1 MTKVNYLF
9 RCKTKGGYFIKIL
22 VEIISNNIKTG
33 SFTISK
39 KGITLCMH
47 DSPQKTLVDLNLQ
60 STNFE
65 KFVYNSNQ
73 PSKQV
78 GLNLNHFF
86 KILKSIKKKEAL
98 ELFITRDRDE
108 ELNIRTTSKES
119 NHKITTTMKI
129 QNIQS
134 ISIDIPIYNINSV
147 IISSSEFQKI
157 CKELNIIGSDT
168 IQIIKNKGKIQFIA
182 DADDILKR
190 NVEFGD
196 SDSDS
201 ESEAEIYNS
210 KIDVDQLNRI
220 EKLSG
225 LSNNIHILIIDNFS
239 PILFKTNVG
248 SLGTI
253 SIFIK
258 SKELSEE

>member
-1 MTKVNYLF
+1 M
-9 RCKTKGGYFIKIL
+9 
-22 VEIISNNIKTG
+22 
-33 SFTISK
+33 
-39 KGITLCMH
+39 
-47 DSPQKTLVDLNLQ
+47 
-60 STNFE
+60 
-65 KFVYNSNQ
+65 
-73 PSKQV
+73 
-78 GLNLNHFF
+78 
-86 KILKSIKKKEAL
+86 
-98 ELFITRDRDE
+98 FITREKDE
-108 ELNIRTTSKES
+108 ELNVRTTSKES
-119 NHKITTTMKI
+119 NHKITTTIKI
-129 QNIQS
+129 QDIQN
-134 ISIDIPIYNINSV
+134 ISIDIPKYNVNSV

-201 ESEAEIYNS
+201 ESETEIYNS

-225 LSNNIHILIIDNFS
+225 LSNNIHILILDNFS

-248 SLGTI
+248 NLGTI
-253 SIFIK
+253 KIFIK
-258 SKELSEE
+258 SKELIEE

>member
-47 DSPQKTLVDLNLQ
+47 DRPQKTLV
-60 STNFE
+60 FE

-134 ISIDIPIYNINSV
+134 ISIDIPTYNINSV

-225 LSNNIHILIIDNFS
+225 LSNNIHILILDNFS